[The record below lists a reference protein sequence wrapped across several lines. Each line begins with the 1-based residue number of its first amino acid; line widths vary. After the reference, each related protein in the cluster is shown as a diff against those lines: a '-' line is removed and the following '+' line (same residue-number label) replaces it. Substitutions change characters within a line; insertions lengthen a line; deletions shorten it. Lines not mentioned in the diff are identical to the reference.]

1 MTEERPQ
8 SGSGDSLLTR
18 TVSGFAGLGVLGLIL
33 WVGLP
38 LVIPFLIFL
47 LWLGSAELRDML
59 ARRGIELNMGFLRFG
74 GIVMLLFSLPQ
85 LHDRFVQIPWREA
98 ALGVVLIGAFSYELF
113 NGANIQRFAYSL
125 MAFLYLPWTLGYFL
139 LLRYT
144 VLTPD
149 PKRLSSMVDP
159 PGDVEGIWTLT
170 LPLLAAIATDVGAYF
185 AGKLFGRRKLAP
197 SISPGKTLEG
207 SIGGILLSFAVLV
220 LWALLANEK
229 FPFGWV
235 ELLTVSLLLSVA
247 TQLGDLTESMLK
259 RYCGVKDSGSFLPG
273 HGGLLDRID
282 SLLFTVPL
290 TYYLV
295 VLFI

>member
-1 MTEERPQ
+1 M
-8 SGSGDSLLTR
+8 
-18 TVSGFAGLGVLGLIL
+18 GLIL
-33 WVGLP
+33 WVGIP
-38 LVIPFLIFL
+38 LLIPCLVFL
-47 LWLGSAELRDML
+47 LWLGSAELKDML

-74 GIVMLLFSLPQ
+74 GIVMMLFSLPQ
-85 LHDRFVQIPWREA
+85 LHRFSDIPWREV
-98 ALGVVLIGAFSYELF
+98 ALGLVLIGAFSFELF

-144 VLTPD
+144 VLTPNN
-149 PKRLSSMVDP
+149 PSNLVDP
-159 PGDVEGIWTLT
+159 PGDVQGIWTLT
-170 LPLLAAIATDVGAYF
+170 LPLLAAFATDVGAYF
-185 AGKLFGRRKLAP
+185 AGRFFGRVKLAP
-197 SISPGKTLEG
+197 SISPAKTVEG
-207 SIGGILLSFAVLV
+207 SIGGMVLSFAVVV

-229 FPFGWV
+229 FPFKWV
-235 ELLTVSLLLSVA
+235 ELLVVSLLLSVA
-247 TQLGDLTESMLK
+247 SQLGDLTESMLK

>member
-1 MTEERPQ
+1 MTEERPKPN
-8 SGSGDSLLTR
+8 SSDSLVTR
-18 TVSGFAGLGVLGLIL
+18 AISGFAGLGVLGLIL
-33 WVGLP
+33 WIGLP
-38 LVIPFLIFL
+38 LLIPCLIFL

-59 ARRGIELNMGFLRFG
+59 ARRGVELNMVFLRFG
-74 GIVMLLFSLPQ
+74 GIVMLLVSLPQ
-85 LHDRFVQIPWREA
+85 LHNRFPEVPWREV

-113 NGANIQRFAYSL
+113 KGADIQRFAYSL

-149 PKRLSSMVDP
+149 PKRLSNVVDP
-159 PGDVEGIWTLT
+159 PGDLLGIWTLT
-170 LPLLAAIATDVGAYF
+170 LPLLAAFATDVGAYF
-185 AGKLFGRRKLAP
+185 GGRFFGRRKLAP
-197 SISPGKTLEG
+197 SISPAKTVEG
-207 SIGGILLSFAVLV
+207 SIGGMVLSFAVLV

-235 ELLTVSLLLSVA
+235 ELLALSSLLSV
-247 TQLGDLTESMLK
+247 TSQLGDLTESMLK

-290 TYYLV
+290 TYYLA
-295 VLFI
+295 VLFV

>member
-1 MTEERPQ
+1 M
-8 SGSGDSLLTR
+8 R
-18 TVSGFAGLGVLGLIL
+18 TVSGLAGLGVLGLIL
-33 WVGLP
+33 WVGIP
-38 LVIPFLIFL
+38 LVIPCLIFL

-59 ARRGIELNMGFLRFG
+59 AQRGIELNMGFLRFG
-74 GIVMLLFSLPQ
+74 GIVMMLFSLPQ
-85 LHDRFVQIPWREA
+85 LHDRFVDIPWREV
-98 ALGVVLIGAFSYELF
+98 ALGIVLIGAFSYELF

-144 VLTPD
+144 VLD
-149 PKRLSSMVDP
+149 PSRPSNLVDP
-159 PGDVEGIWTLT
+159 PGDIQGIWTLT
-170 LPLLAAIATDVGAYF
+170 LPLLAAFATDVGAYF
-185 AGKLFGRRKLAP
+185 AGKSFGRTKLAP
-197 SISPGKTLEG
+197 SISPGKTVEG
-207 SIGGILLSFAVLV
+207 SIGGIVLSFGVLT
-220 LWALLANEK
+220 LWALLAREK

-235 ELLTVSLLLSVA
+235 ELLAVSSLLSIA
-247 TQLGDLTESMLK
+247 AQLGDLTESMLK

>member
-1 MTEERPQ
+1 M
-8 SGSGDSLLTR
+8 R
-18 TVSGFAGLGVLGLIL
+18 TVSGLGGLGVLGLIL
-33 WVGLP
+33 WVGIP
-38 LVIPFLIFL
+38 LVIPCLIFL

-74 GIVMLLFSLPQ
+74 GIVMMLFSLPQ
-85 LHDRFVQIPWREA
+85 LYNWVPDIPWREV

-144 VLTPD
+144 VLD
-149 PKRLSSMVDP
+149 PSRPSNLVDP
-159 PGDVEGIWTLT
+159 PGDIQGIWTLT
-170 LPLLAAIATDVGAYF
+170 LPLLATFATDVGAYF
-185 AGKLFGRRKLAP
+185 AGKLFGRTKLAP
-197 SISPGKTLEG
+197 TISPGKTIEG
-207 SIGGILLSFAVLV
+207 SIGGILLSFGVLI
-220 LWALLANEK
+220 LWALLAREK

-235 ELLTVSLLLSVA
+235 ELLAVSSLLSIA
-247 TQLGDLTESMLK
+247 AQLGDLTESMLK